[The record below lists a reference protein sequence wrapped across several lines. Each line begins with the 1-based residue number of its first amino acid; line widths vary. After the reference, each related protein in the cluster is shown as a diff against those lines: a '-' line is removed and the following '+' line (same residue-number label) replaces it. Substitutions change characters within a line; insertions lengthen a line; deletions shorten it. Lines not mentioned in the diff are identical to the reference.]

1 MATDFYEIW
10 NRYEKSKTYLDK
22 KGLVSKTEKHWLMYL
37 GRQWEATNDS
47 KGMEDLPMMNFIKPT
62 VKYKAASIAATSVTA
77 LFSDMNDQE
86 MVTIGMTIDEEGVPM
101 PEQIPISEVI
111 EKMNDLFAV
120 SWEKAKMQ
128 KISKKG
134 LRNSAVEGDHYIFW
148 GEGGD
153 TRVEPQL
160 LHNTQ
165 LHLADENITKIQE
178 QPWIIIEER
187 LMPEVVKER
196 ARAQGLGASDLAL
209 IKPDSELDKALVN
222 KYEVSD
228 KVTSLLY
235 MEKDI
240 KTGIVSV
247 ARVTPAVTYE
257 KLHPIQQIKRGEYVN
272 QGLTMYPIVPMIWEE
287 IPNNARG
294 MSEVEQLIPNQL
306 EVNKTL
312 ARRAISIKQTAYPR
326 MAYNDS
332 ALMNPEDLD
341 KVGAA
346 IRVNGDT
353 AQNVANM
360 IAYLA
365 PQGMSG
371 DAKQLSDELI
381 EVSRTLAGASDAQLG
396 NIDLSRVSGTAAQ
409 TIRDQQQLPLNEQQ
423 EMYQDFIE
431 NVALL
436 WFELWKTYY
445 PSGLE
450 MDGITIT
457 AAELDAVIPNVR
469 VDIAEDTTLSR
480 MAAQQ
485 ELTNL
490 FNNGKLTFEEYADAY
505 PEHSS
510 IPKDILEGI
519 VARRQEK
526 MAMGQPIVD
535 ELGNPV
541 DISLAQGVNVGGM
554 SGGSG
559 MNGGNYGYQALQSQL
574 AQDTPVA
581 DIPIVE

>member
-10 NRYEKSKTYLDK
+10 HRYQKSKSYIDK
-22 KGLVSKTEKHWLMYL
+22 KGLVNKTEKHWLMYL
-37 GRQWEATNDS
+37 GRQWEATKNS
-47 KGMEDLPMMNFIKPT
+47 EGMEDLPMMNFIKPT
-62 VKYKAASIAATSVTA
+62 IKYKVASIASTSVTA
-77 LFSDMNDQE
+77 LFSDLNGNREIPTGGTRFDPETGMPVAE
-86 MVTIGMTIDEEGVPM
+86 TITS
-101 PEQIPISEVI
+101 SEVVD
-111 EKMNDLFAV
+111 KLNDLFAV
-120 SWEKAKMQ
+120 SWEKAKMN
-128 KISKKG
+128 KHGKKA
-134 LRNSAVEGDHYIFW
+134 LRNASVEGDHYMYW

-153 TRVEPQL
+153 TRKSPQL

-165 LHLADENITKIQE
+165 LHFADENITNVQE
-178 QPWIIIEER
+178 QPWLIIEER
-187 LMPEVVKER
+187 LMPNVVKER
-196 ARAQGLGASDLAL
+196 ARANGLKESDIAL
-209 IKPDSELDKALVN
+209 IQADKELENALVN
-222 KYEVSD
+222 NVEVSD

-235 MEKDI
+235 MEKDK

-247 ARVTPAVTYE
+247 ARVTPSVMYE
-257 KLHPIQQIKRGEYVN
+257 KLHPIQNIKGGEYIDS
-272 QGLTMYPIVPMIWEE
+272 GLTMYPIVPMIWEE

-332 ALMNPEDLD
+332 ALQNPEDLD

-346 IRVNGDT
+346 IKVNGDT
-353 AQNVANM
+353 SQNVTNM
-360 IAYLA
+360 VSYLA
-365 PQGMSG
+365 PQAMSQ
-371 DAKQLSDELI
+371 DAKVLSDELI
-381 EVSRTLAGASDAQLG
+381 DQTRTLAGASDAQLG

-436 WFELWKTYY
+436 WFELWKVYY
-445 PSGLE
+445 PEGLE
-450 MDGITIT
+450 MDGITVTPTEIN
-457 AAELDAVIPNVR
+457 AIKPNVR

-490 FNNGKLTFEEYADAY
+490 FNNGKLTFAEYVEAY

-510 IPKDILEGI
+510 ISKDVLENI
-519 VARRQEK
+519 VRKREEK

-535 ELGNPV
+535 EMGNPV
-541 DISLAQGVNVGGM
+541 DIGLMGGVNAGGM
-554 SGGSG
+554 SGGSAMG
-559 MNGGNYGYQALQSQL
+559 TGGGSYQDIQSQL
-574 AQDTPVA
+574 AQQGLVQ
-581 DIPIVE
+581 E

>member
-10 NRYEKSKTYLDK
+10 SRYNKAKDYLDK

-37 GRQWEATNDS
+37 GRQWEATTDS

-62 VKYKAASIAATSVTA
+62 VKYKAASIASTSVTA
-77 LFSDMNDQE
+77 LFSDLNDAN
-86 MVTIGMTIDEEGVPM
+86 
-101 PEQIPISEVI
+101 SEIV
-111 EKMNDLFAV
+111 EKCNDLFSI
-120 SWEKAKMQ
+120 SWEKAKMN
-128 KISKKG
+128 KHGKRG
-134 LRNSAVEGDHYIFW
+134 LRNAAVEGDVYFFW

-153 TRVEPQL
+153 TRLSPQL

-165 LHLADENITKIQE
+165 LYLADENITNIQE
-178 QPWIIIEER
+178 QPWLIIEER

-196 ARAQGLGASDLAL
+196 AKANGIGEDDLGL
-209 IKPDSELDKALVN
+209 IKPDSELKDSLVN
-222 KYEVSD
+222 KSEVSD

-235 MEKDI
+235 MEKDK
-240 KTGIVSV
+240 KTGIISV
-247 ARVTPAVTYE
+247 ARCTPMVMYE
-257 KLHPIQQIKRGEYVN
+257 KLHPISQIKRGEFLN
-272 QGLTMYPIVPMIWEE
+272 TGLTMYPIVPMLWEE
-287 IPNNARG
+287 IPNDARG

-312 ARRAISIKQTAYPR
+312 ARRSISVKMTAYPR
-326 MAYNDS
+326 LAYNDN
-332 ALMNPEDLD
+332 ALQNPEDLEN
-341 KVGAA
+341 VGAK
-346 IRVNGDT
+346 IRLNGDT
-353 AQNVANM
+353 AQNIGNM

-365 PQGMSG
+365 PSAMSQ
-371 DAKQLSDELI
+371 DAKVLSDELI
-381 EVSRTLAGASDAQLG
+381 NQTRTLAGASDAQLG

-436 WFELWKTYY
+436 WFELWKVYY
-445 PSGLE
+445 PMGLE
-450 MDGITIT
+450 MDGVVIT
-457 AAELDAVIPNVR
+457 ADELDSIIPNVR

-490 FNNGKLTFEEYADAY
+490 FNNGKLTFAEYAEAY

-510 IPKDILEGI
+510 ISKDILQKI
-519 VARRQEK
+519 VADREQK

-535 ELGNPV
+535 EMGNPV
-541 DISLAQGVNVGGM
+541 DIGLAEGVNTGGM
-554 SGGSG
+554 SGGS
-559 MNGGNYGYQALQSQL
+559 YQAVQSQL
-574 AQDTPVA
+574 AQDTLVQ
-581 DIPIVE
+581 

>member
-10 NRYEKSKTYLDK
+10 QRYNKARNYFDK

-62 VKYKAASIAATSVTA
+62 VKSKAASIASTSVTA
-77 LFSDMNDQE
+77 LFSDLNSAN
-86 MVTIGMTIDEEGVPM
+86 
-101 PEQIPISEVI
+101 SEIV
-111 EKMNDLFAV
+111 KKCNDLFSI
-120 SWEKAKMQ
+120 SWEKAKMN
-128 KISKKG
+128 KHGKKG
-134 LRNSAVEGDHYIFW
+134 LRNSAVEGDAYFFW

-153 TRVEPQL
+153 TRRSPQI

-165 LHLADENITKIQE
+165 MYLADENITNIQE
-178 QPWIIIEER
+178 QPWLVIEER

-196 ARAQGLGASDLAL
+196 AKANGVSESDLGL
-209 IKPDSELDKALVN
+209 IKPDSELKDSLVN
-222 KYEVSD
+222 KSEVTD

-235 MEKDI
+235 MEKDK

-247 ARVTPAVTYE
+247 ARCTPAVMYE
-257 KLHPIQQIKRGEYVN
+257 ELHPISQIKRGEYTKN
-272 QGLTMYPIVPMIWEE
+272 GLTMYPIVPMIWEE
-287 IPNNARG
+287 IPNDARG

-312 ARRAISIKQTAYPR
+312 ARRSISVKMTAYPR
-326 MAYNDS
+326 LAYNDN
-332 ALMNPEDLD
+332 ALQNPEDLEN
-341 KVGAA
+341 VGAK
-346 IRVNGDT
+346 IRLNGDT
-353 AQNVANM
+353 AQNIGNM

-365 PQGMSG
+365 PSGMSQ
-371 DAKQLSDELI
+371 DAKVLSDELI
-381 EVSRTLAGASDAQLG
+381 SQTRTLAGASDAQLG

-436 WFELWKTYY
+436 WFELWKVYY
-445 PSGLE
+445 PEGLE
-450 MDGITIT
+450 MDGVVIS
-457 AAELDAVIPNVR
+457 ADELNAIIPNVR

-490 FNNGKLTFEEYADAY
+490 FNNGKLTFAEYAEAY

-510 IPKDILEGI
+510 ISKDVLQKI
-519 VARRQEK
+519 VADREQK

-535 ELGNPV
+535 EMGNPV
-541 DISLAQGVNVGGM
+541 DIGLADGVNTGGM
-554 SGGSG
+554 SGGS
-559 MNGGNYGYQALQSQL
+559 YQAVQSQL
-574 AQDTPVA
+574 AQDTV
-581 DIPIVE
+581 VE

>member
-10 NRYEKSKTYLDK
+10 NRYNKSKNYMDK

-62 VKYKAASIAATSVTA
+62 VKYKAATIASTSVTA
-77 LFSDMNDQE
+77 LFSDLNSKQ
-86 MVTIGMTIDEEGVPM
+86 TINLGNTMSPDGTVVPN
-101 PEQIPISEVI
+101 EIPVSEVI
-111 EKMNDLFAV
+111 SKMNDLFAI
-120 SWEKAKMQ
+120 SWEKAKMN
-128 KISKKG
+128 KHGKKG
-134 LRNSAVEGDHYIFW
+134 LRNSAVEGDVYFYW

-153 TRVEPQL
+153 TRRSPQV

-165 LHLADENITKIQE
+165 LKLADENITNIQDQE
-178 QPWIIIEER
+178 WLIIEER
-187 LMPEVVKER
+187 LTADVVRQR
-196 ARAQGLGASDLAL
+196 AKAQGISAEDIAL
-209 IKPDSELDKALVN
+209 IKPDNELKDVLVN
-222 KYEVSD
+222 KSEVTD

-235 MEKDI
+235 MEKDK
-240 KTGIVSV
+240 KTGVVSV
-247 ARVTPAVTYE
+247 ARCTPAVMYE
-257 KLHPIQQIKRGEYVN
+257 KLHSISQIKRGEPTN
-272 QGLTMYPIVPMIWEE
+272 TGLTMYPIVPMVWEE

-326 MAYNDS
+326 LAYNES
-332 ALMNPEDLD
+332 MIQNPEDLD
-341 KVGAA
+341 KVGAQ
-346 IRVNGDT
+346 IKMSGDN
-353 AQNVANM
+353 AQNINSM

-365 PQGMSG
+365 PQAMSQ
-371 DAKQLSDELI
+371 DAKVLSDEL
-381 EVSRTLAGASDAQLG
+381 VDVTRTLAGASDAQLG

-436 WFELWKTYY
+436 WCELWKVYY
-445 PSGLE
+445 PQGLE
-450 MDGITIT
+450 MDGIKIS
-457 AAELDAVIPNVR
+457 AEELNAILPNVR

-490 FNNGKLTFEEYADAY
+490 FNNGKLTFAEYVKAY

-510 IPKDILEGI
+510 ISKDILEEI
-519 VARRQEK
+519 VAEREEK
-526 MAMGQPIVD
+526 MAMGQPITD
-535 ELGNPV
+535 EFGNPV
-541 DISLAQGVNVGGM
+541 DVNLLAEQQQGVNVGGM

-559 MNGGNYGYQALQSQL
+559 LNSGNTGNSANYQALQQQL
-574 AQDTPVA
+574 AGR
-581 DIPIVE
+581 